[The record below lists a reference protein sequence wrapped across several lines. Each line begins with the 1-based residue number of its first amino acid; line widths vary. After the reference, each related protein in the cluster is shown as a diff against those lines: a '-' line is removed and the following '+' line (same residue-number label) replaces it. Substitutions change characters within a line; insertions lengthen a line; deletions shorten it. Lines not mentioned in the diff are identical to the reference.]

1 MRRGKCIFSTAVVLL
16 IALGLPG
23 CGLFTPEKNP
33 LVNDDVDPPQ
43 ASPDGIFEQGV
54 VTHIRCEIRL
64 GLWKAI
70 HLPNVQWLQSYG
82 TTVTIKLT
90 FEDQSA
96 LAPGVSLTT
105 PLENSIHPFPVG
117 GNVTSPQSFTL
128 GMGASGTA
136 NATRVETIT
145 FTLANKELLQ
155 EAKEDIRNGHET
167 CAYQHGVA
175 VQSDLKIGQF
185 IYDKAVIAGAA
196 AEATTQSVTTPPY
209 SQFQEEL
216 TFVASLGGNITPMWK
231 FARVSANST
240 SPLLTATRTNTDYL
254 EITLGPI
261 AKAAKGNMQTQ
272 LTDDAKALHNAALN
286 GSATAQSNR
295 SFSP

>member
-1 MRRGKCIFSTAVVLL
+1 MRRGRCFSSALL
-16 IALGLPG
+16 LFAAIELAG

-43 ASPDGIFEQGV
+43 PSPEGIFEQGV
-54 VTHIRCEIRL
+54 VTHIRCEIRM

-70 HLPNVQWLQSYG
+70 QLPNVHWLETYG

-90 FEDQSA
+90 FEDQSG
-96 LAPGVSLTT
+96 LTPGVSLMT
-105 PLENSIHPFPVG
+105 PLENSVHPFPVG

-128 GMGASGTA
+128 GMGGSGTA

-155 EAKEDIRNGHET
+155 EAKEDVRNGHET

-196 AEATTQSVTTPPY
+196 AEATTKSVTTPPY

-261 AKAAKGNMQTQ
+261 ATPAKGNSQPQ
-272 LTDDAKALHNAALN
+272 LTEDAKALHNAALY
-286 GSATAQSNR
+286 GSATAQSNQA
-295 SFSP
+295 FSR